1 MYILKYG
8 REKAIDK
15 SSASFAIMLQ
25 NIESAIFIDDLLPK
39 LWKAGFKAFTKHDS
53 FLVKESQA
61 KEAAA
66 FIGLEFDKFW
76 GENEYRL
83 AIE

>member
-1 MYILKYG
+1 M
-8 REKAIDK
+8 
-15 SSASFAIMLQ
+15 
-25 NIESAIFIDDLLPK
+25 ESR
-39 LWKAGFKAFTKHDS
+39 FKVFTKHDS

-61 KEAAA
+61 KEAAT
-66 FIGLEFDKFW
+66 FIGLEFDKFF